1 MCLQDMKRVLG
12 DGYFIR
18 AKIASKMLAKADLQ
32 CAFDFVE
39 LQMLLPRRQCIE
51 TQVALPRLAC
61 PRVFPD
67 PLPDREC
74 CKALAFCDSGVFADL
89 QLSTFK
95 IKYHIKTKPPQAT
108 AMGSFWFGN
117 LGSSPQRLR
126 GPCDS
131 TARVL

>member
-1 MCLQDMKRVLG
+1 MLPQCSSPGMCLQDMKRVLG

-51 TQVALPRLAC
+51 TQVALLCLAC

-74 CKALAFCDSGVFADL
+74 RMSWKGHQHL
-89 QLSTFK
+89 
-95 IKYHIKTKPPQAT
+95 
-108 AMGSFWFGN
+108 
-117 LGSSPQRLR
+117 
-126 GPCDS
+126 
-131 TARVL
+131 